1 MIYEMRTYKFRPMGV
16 AEWLALYRKEALPLQ
31 QEFLGD
37 LVGFFTTEIGNVNQV
52 VHIWRYEGLDDRARR
67 RDRMVADSRWQDF
80 IRKVKALDVLVAME
94 TEVLRPTD
102 FSPLA

>member
-16 AEWLALYRKEALPLQ
+16 AEWLSLYRKEALPLQ

-37 LVGFFTTEIGNVNQV
+37 LVGFFNTEIGNVNQV

-67 RDRMVADSRWQDF
+67 RDRMAADSRWQDF
-80 IRKVKALDVLVAME
+80 IRKVKALDVLVSMK